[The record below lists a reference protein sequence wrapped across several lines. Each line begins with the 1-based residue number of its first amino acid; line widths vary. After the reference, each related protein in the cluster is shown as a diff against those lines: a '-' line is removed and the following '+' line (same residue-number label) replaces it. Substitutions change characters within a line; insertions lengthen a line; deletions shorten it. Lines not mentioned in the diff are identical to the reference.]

1 MSFVDNIRYVRQ
13 LSVVDE
19 FGGLGEPGKV
29 SFFCVAFRAT
39 DNDGQ
44 DIRVSEADVVAAIK
58 EKDIVM
64 ADWAGLNNYS
74 LAPDAANPDGCH
86 FVFSGCWYRDNVNFL
101 RVTLAG
107 DYPENAGI
115 CVRFMDG
122 DTEITSSCY
131 LSPYP
136 SAVFI
141 QNHPAGQQ

>member
-1 MSFVDNIRYVRQ
+1 MSFVDNIKYVRQ

-19 FGGLGEPGKV
+19 FGGLGEPDKI
-29 SFFCVAFRAT
+29 SRFYVAFRAT
-39 DNDGQ
+39 DNEGK
-44 DIRVSEADVVAAIK
+44 DIRVSEADVVAAIR

-64 ADWAGLNNYS
+64 ADWAGLNNYP
-74 LAPDAANPDGCH
+74 LAPDAANPDGCN
-86 FVFSGCWYRDNVNFL
+86 FIFSGCRYRDSINIL
-101 RVTLAG
+101 AITLAG
-107 DYPENAGI
+107 DYRENAGI

-141 QNHPAGQQ
+141 QNHPAAQQ